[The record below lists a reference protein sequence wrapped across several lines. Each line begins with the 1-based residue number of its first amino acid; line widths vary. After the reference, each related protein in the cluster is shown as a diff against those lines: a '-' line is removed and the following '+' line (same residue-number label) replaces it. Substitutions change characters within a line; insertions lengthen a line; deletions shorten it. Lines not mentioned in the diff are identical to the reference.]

1 MESGILKPMR
11 VAVVGCG
18 AISDIYL
25 TNMTQRFSNLEVVAC
40 CANTFAHA
48 EKKAE
53 QYGIKACTY
62 EEILADSS
70 IELIVNLTPVPAH
83 YEIIHKA
90 LSAGKHV
97 YTEKTMTVTCAQA
110 AELMV
115 LAKEKGLYLC
125 SAPDTFLGAALQ
137 TARQAIEKGIL
148 GEITSCVLYANR
160 DLNLLTSLFSF
171 LRKPG
176 GGICADYGV
185 YFLTAAVALLGSV
198 EKVAALVQNPYPKR
212 QNIASESP
220 EFGTWMDYPNESQ
233 VSAVL
238 RFERG
243 ITGTFHLNG
252 DSSIADQTGLFI
264 FGTKGILKLPDPN
277 GFGGDVVFLPNPVT
291 EGTGDAQVLPC
302 TFDYGDNSRGIGP
315 SEMAEAIRQGR
326 KARTDCTMAYHV
338 MDIIESIMISSE
350 EERFV
355 TVSSRSEQPVQTGCQ
370 SLDCI
375 LENEQ

>member
-1 MESGILKPMR
+1 MESGVIRPMR

-25 TNMTQRFSNLEVVAC
+25 TNMTQRFSNLEVAAC

-48 EKKAE
+48 ERKAE
-53 QYGIKACTY
+53 QYSIKACTY
-62 EEILADSS
+62 EEILSDAS
-70 IELIVNLTPVPAH
+70 IELIVNLTPAPAH
-83 YEIIHKA
+83 YDIIHKA

-110 AELMV
+110 AELME

-137 TARQAIEKGIL
+137 TARQAIDRGII

-185 YFLTAAVALLGSV
+185 YFLTAAVSLLGSV
-198 EKVAALVQNPYPKR
+198 EKVAALIQNPYPRR
-212 QNIASESP
+212 QNIASDSP
-220 EFGTWMDYPNESQ
+220 EFGTWMDYQNESQ

-238 RFERG
+238 KFESG

-252 DSSIADQTGLFI
+252 DSSITDQAGLYI

-277 GFGGDVVFLPNPVT
+277 GFGGDVLFLPNPIT
-291 EGTGDAQVLPC
+291 EGTDAQQILPC
-302 TFDYGDNSRGIGP
+302 TLDYGDNSRGIGS
-315 SEMAEAIRQGR
+315 SEMAEAICQGR

-338 MDIIESIMISSE
+338 MDIMESIMISSK

-355 TVSSRSEQPVQTGCQ
+355 SVASRCQRPEPMLVQKK
-370 SLDCI
+370 
-375 LENEQ
+375 